1 MTQEDSTPAT
11 KQQQTSQ
18 LPIKLSCFST
28 TKFVFDPNTEPS
40 LKIFLEKYICLCA
53 VNVVWCV
60 VCVVCVSGASCLEIF
75 LEQVAR
81 KGDTQ
86 ECRSGARREQNPG
99 ISPGA
104 SLPGQLASL
113 CLARLYSKAA
123 ELSPRPICAFPCK
136 ILLLQKL
143 LSQVSQNPPPPSP
156 PLRLSDQ
163 VPSATVLPASPSV

>member
-1 MTQEDSTPAT
+1 MW
-11 KQQQTSQ
+11 
-18 LPIKLSCFST
+18 CG
-28 TKFVFDPNTEPS
+28 
-40 LKIFLEKYICLCA
+40 
-53 VNVVWCV
+53 VW
-60 VCVVCVSGASCLEIF
+60 CVSGASCLEIF

-123 ELSPRPICAFPCK
+123 ELSPRPSCAFPCK
-136 ILLLQKL
+136 IRLLQKL
-143 LSQVSQNPPPPSP
+143 LSQVSQNP
-156 PLRLSDQ
+156 L
-163 VPSATVLPASPSV
+163 LPAHHCGYLIRFPALPSSQPPQVSDHPWLGRILLGEFGQNLLWLGAAFSIE